1 LTATAAA
8 AAQQPKVSVVIP
20 ALDAAATIESCL
32 GAVLGQDYPGE
43 LEVVVAVGP
52 SADATSEIVGRFAT
66 ADPRVRLVGN
76 PDGTT
81 ATGLNLAV
89 TASQGPVVARVDAQ
103 AVIPQGYLRRAID
116 SMARTGAANVGG
128 IQNPIGEHGL
138 QRVIATAM
146 ASPFGAGPARFRRD
160 GYEGPADTV
169 YLGVFDRAALEQVG
183 GFDEELVRNQDYDL
197 NWRLREAGHVVWLDP
212 ELVVDYSPRATIGS
226 LASQYFQYG
235 LWKRQMLRRHPRSIQ
250 PRQVVAPLLVIG
262 LIISVVEL
270 IRGRLR
276 GLLVPLAYVNSALL
290 VARDAR
296 SELTSRTDRWRMV
309 GVFATM
315 HLAWG
320 AGFLLGRA
328 RRPGSD

>member
-1 LTATAAA
+1 MTATAAA
-8 AAQQPKVSVVIP
+8 VAQQPKVSVVIP

-52 SADATSEIVGRFAT
+52 SVDATGEIVGRLAT

-89 TASQGPVVARVDAQ
+89 AASQGPVVARVDAQ

-250 PRQVVAPLLVIG
+250 PRQVVAPLLVVG

-296 SELTSRTDRWRMV
+296 TELTSRADRWRMV

-328 RRPGSD
+328 RRPGSG

>member
-1 LTATAAA
+1 
-8 AAQQPKVSVVIP
+8 
-20 ALDAAATIESCL
+20 
-32 GAVLGQDYPGE
+32 
-43 LEVVVAVGP
+43 
-52 SADATSEIVGRFAT
+52 
-66 ADPRVRLVGN
+66 
-76 PDGTT
+76 
-81 ATGLNLAV
+81 
-89 TASQGPVVARVDAQ
+89 
-103 AVIPQGYLRRAID
+103 
-116 SMARTGAANVGG
+116 
-128 IQNPIGEHGL
+128 
-138 QRVIATAM
+138 
-146 ASPFGAGPARFRRD
+146 
-160 GYEGPADTV
+160 
-169 YLGVFDRAALEQVG
+169 VFDRAALEQVG

-296 SELTSRTDRWRMV
+296 AELTSRTDRWRMV

-328 RRPGSD
+328 RRPANG